1 MRVLIGDKTLKYT
14 KFRTKARD
22 RTLSPMIEDA
32 DGLRTD
38 AAANDRFSTSMVFKG
53 ATGLLAYGTA
63 VQLES
68 N

>member
-1 MRVLIGDKTLKYT
+1 
-14 KFRTKARD
+14 
-22 RTLSPMIEDA
+22 MIEDA

-38 AAANDRFSTSMVFKG
+38 AAANDRFSTSMVFKS
-53 ATGLLAYGTA
+53 ATELLAYGTA